1 MDLSWLGTAG
11 LGNIIVIGII
21 ALFVILLIRTGYITF
36 KGKGFN
42 IGKVKDSER
51 NIIRRQLEYVDAAVE
66 EMLTEI
72 PKQPTWNDW
81 KSKYN
86 AERVKDILQQAIT
99 FNHITTDRSYVLVKQ
114 LAIWSEL
121 QKSNLE
127 DSYYRSD
134 EFKQLIYRWVED
146 VIKCLL
152 EIRVYNEKEDV

>member
-11 LGNIIVIGII
+11 LGNIIVIGVI

-42 IGKVKDSER
+42 IGKVRDLER
-51 NIIRRQLEYVDAAVE
+51 IIIRRQLEYVDAAVE
-66 EMLTEI
+66 EMLTET
-72 PKQPTWNDW
+72 PKKPTWDEW

-99 FNHITTDRSYVLVKQ
+99 LNHISTDRSYVSVKQ
-114 LAIWSEL
+114 LAVWSEL
-121 QKSNLE
+121 QKSNMK
-127 DSYYRSD
+127 DAYYRSD
-134 EFKQLIYRWVED
+134 EFKQLVYRWVED

-152 EIRVYNEKEDV
+152 EIREYNEREDV